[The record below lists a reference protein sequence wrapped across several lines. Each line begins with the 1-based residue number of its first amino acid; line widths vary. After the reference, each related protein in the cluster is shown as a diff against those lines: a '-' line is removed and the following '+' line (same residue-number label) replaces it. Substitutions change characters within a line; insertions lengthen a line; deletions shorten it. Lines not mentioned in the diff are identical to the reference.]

1 MEMHRRYN
9 NSQIIW
15 LLVLV
20 CFLTIVSLTAL
31 YSWIY
36 KLAPQDA
43 IFELIRNIIP
53 GFIGAL
59 IAYLV
64 VYFLFIQKG
73 ISLNLDQQLEAMRG
87 IQENLSITSS
97 SIIIRGITTKMQDLN
112 EPFKSDLKLYTF
124 WGLQDETESDI
135 LQDFNMRGTNV
146 NAIQFLWAD
155 ASAGNIINAKINE
168 NQFLNISFDNKSS
181 AGSNVAI
188 RLASDKARLKLAR
201 MRYITFD
208 ARIEEKHE
216 KVVVGIRVVNGWL
229 QHWHYSNMPDS
240 FRTIVLGR
248 CCTIDPQITH
258 SISNGKKYSDW
269 ESFSIDLEDPT
280 KWHLFNFDG
289 NHLYGADEVDF
300 SIITSIIFEVGIAED
315 GQEGALNPR
324 PGRGKGEL
332 DIRQIRF
339 TETPEHL
346 I

>member
-188 RLASDKARLKLAR
+188 RLAGDKARLRSQK
-201 MRYITFD
+201 MRYVTFD
-208 ARIEEKHE
+208 LRISEGNE
-216 KVVVGIRVVNGWL
+216 KVVVGFRVVNGWL
-229 QHWHYSNMPDS
+229 QHWHYSNMADS
-240 FRTIVLGR
+240 FRTILLGR
-248 CCTIDPQITH
+248 RC
-258 SISNGKKYSDW
+258 SINSQTKLSEW
-269 ESFSIDLEDPT
+269 ESFSIDLEEPS
-280 KWHLFNFDG
+280 KWHLFKSDG
-289 NHLYGADEVDF
+289 NYLYGPDEANF
-300 SIITSIIFEVGIAED
+300 SVITSIIFEFGVVEG
-315 GQEGALNPR
+315 GQEGALSPR

-339 TETPEHL
+339 TETSEHL